1 MPSSYS
7 TRRPATLVVSLH
19 GAGGDAGGG
28 LAPLRGIAEEF
39 GLLLLAPE
47 SRGSTWDVL
56 VGGFGPDV
64 EHIDRS
70 LAQTFDRYVVDPAR
84 VIVAGFSDGASYA
97 LSLGI
102 TNGDLFH
109 SVLAFSPGFAAPGK
123 RQGSPRLFVSH
134 GTGDSVLPI
143 DATSRR
149 LVPRFR
155 SAGYDLRYQEFEG
168 GHTVPAEIALTA
180 VTWALG
186 LTP

>member
-1 MPSSYS
+1 VPSTYS

-19 GAGGDAGGG
+19 GAGGDAVGG
-28 LAPLRGIAEEF
+28 LAPLRGLADEF

-56 VGGFGPDV
+56 VDGFGPDV
-64 EHIDRS
+64 EHIDRA

-84 VIVAGFSDGASYA
+84 VMVAGFSDGASYA

-109 SVLAFSPGFAAPGK
+109 SVLAFSPGFSAATN
-123 RQGSPRLFVSH
+123 RRGSPRLFVSH

-143 DATSRR
+143 DATSRKW
-149 LVPRFR
+149 VPRFR
-155 SAGYDLRYQEFEG
+155 SAGHDVRYVEFQG
-168 GHTVPAEIALTA
+168 GHTVPPEIARTA
-180 VTWALG
+180 VTWALH
-186 LTP
+186 